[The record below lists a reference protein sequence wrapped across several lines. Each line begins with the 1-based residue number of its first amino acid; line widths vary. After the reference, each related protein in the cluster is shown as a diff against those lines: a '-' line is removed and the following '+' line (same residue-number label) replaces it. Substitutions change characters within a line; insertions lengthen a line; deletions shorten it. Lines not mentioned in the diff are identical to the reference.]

1 VVRRLV
7 GTARLEGIAA
17 GEALSRL
24 YLVSRLFVNFFQPSF
39 KLAEKKRVGA
49 RVSKRYYAPETPCG
63 RLLASP
69 AIPEAMN
76 EWLRVVL
83 ATLDPSGSSMR
94 FAPSNITWPGWR
106 PVNGCTCF
114 PIVTSISTGS

>member
-1 VVRRLV
+1 LDS
-7 GTARLEGIAA
+7 IAA

-24 YLVSRLFVNFFQPSF
+24 YSASRLLVNFFLPSF

-49 RVSKRYYAPETPCG
+49 RVSKRYYAPETPCA
-63 RLLASP
+63 RLLASR
-69 AIPEAMN
+69 AIPKAMN

-94 FAPSNITWPGWR
+94 FAPSSITWPGWR